1 MTRDDRNTCIEDAAG
16 RIVKRLGTLPRPVVI
31 LGSSIALGLAY
42 LAIARASYAFVIPP
56 NPNAVFWLPSGMTFA
71 LFVRTRRA
79 RWLWP
84 GWLIAIFIGEMMVV
98 SAQGHPLSVRL
109 AWPLANVLV
118 PTTGGLLA
126 CRFAPEPFAFRQL
139 RDVIV
144 LAAITAVAVA
154 PGALVASAAGVH
166 GLGVP
171 SFARMAFSWWCSD
184 ALGILLFAPVVLSW
198 TTRQPSPSGSGLEG
212 AILAVCLVGL
222 ALLGLHQGDLDLT
235 GAMPALALPFVA
247 WASIRFGPRA
257 TTVAMLLVD
266 AILVSAAARG
276 TGLYA
281 GTTSPA
287 DRILNVQLLVASVN
301 LLVLL
306 LVAAIEQQRVART
319 AAEKAT
325 RMRDEFLSIASHELH
340 TPLTSLQLSVQL
352 LLEKGLTSADGGAKF
367 LDVIQRQVQKL
378 TVLISDL
385 LDTTRARENRLSLT
399 LEQVDLPAVARDVA
413 ARATTLLDR
422 SGSTLI
428 IRADMPVCGRWDR
441 TRVEQVITNLLSNAA
456 KFGEAKPI
464 EMTID
469 LETSDLARLVIEDHG
484 IGIPPDRLPEVF
496 GRFEQAVA
504 QRQYGGL
511 GLGLY
516 IARSVVERHGGSITA
531 ASTPGS
537 GSTFTVRLP
546 LRGPPDVVA

>member
-1 MTRDDRNTCIEDAAG
+1 MTRDDRSTRLEDLAD
-16 RIVKRLGTLPRPVVI
+16 RIVNRLGALPRPVVI
-31 LGSSIALGLAY
+31 LGSSLALGLAY
-42 LAIARASYAFVIPP
+42 MAIARASYAFVIPP
-56 NPNAVFWLPSGMTFA
+56 NLNAVFWLPSGMTFA
-71 LFVRTRRA
+71 LFVRARRA

-84 GWLIAIFIGEMMVV
+84 GWSIAIFIGEMMVV
-98 SAQGHPLSVRL
+98 RAQGHPLSVAL

-126 CRFAPEPFAFRQL
+126 CRFAPEPFGFRQL

-144 LAAITAVAVA
+144 LAAITAVAAA

-198 TTRQPSPSGSGLEG
+198 TTRQPRPSGGGLE
-212 AILAVCLVGL
+212 AVVLSVCLVGL
-222 ALLGLHQGDLDLT
+222 GLLGLHQGDLDLT
-235 GAMPALALPFVA
+235 GTMPALVLPFVA
-247 WASIRFGPRA
+247 WASIRFGPRG

-276 TGLYA
+276 TGLFA
-281 GTTSPA
+281 GTASPA
-287 DRILNVQLLVASVN
+287 DRLLNVQLLVASVN

-306 LVAAIEQQRVART
+306 LAAAIEQQRVART
-319 AAEKAT
+319 AAENAA
-325 RMRDEFLSIASHELH
+325 RIRDEFLSIASHELH

-352 LLEKGLTSADGGAKF
+352 LLEQGLKSADGGAKF
-367 LDVIQRQVQKL
+367 LEVIQRQVQKL
-378 TVLISDL
+378 TALISDL

-422 SGSTLI
+422 SGSTLT
-428 IRADMPVCGRWDR
+428 IRADVPVCGRWDR

-456 KFGEAKPI
+456 KFGDAKPI

-484 IGIPPDRLPEVF
+484 IGIPPDRLPDVF

-516 IARSVVERHGGSITA
+516 IARSLVELHGGSITA

-546 LRGPPDVVA
+546 LRGPAC